1 MKKFSLLLLI
11 LMANFAFAK
20 VQTYQLA
27 GTDVYL
33 NFKNVE
39 VGDLEFIKGDVL
51 EAEGNNFQIKQT
63 ENLLSFIAAEDTEIK
78 LGLPLK
84 FTYHLQTD
92 DGECYF
98 NDEMIIIKGED
109 GELVRIVEGEIQ
121 VVDPEEN
128 TTVKINQDGILVW
141 DEDDDEFVK
150 ISSEGIFVQ
159 TDGTEEEKNR
169 FILKLVGGIV
179 NSVADFAMDELKDN
193 RPQIIKEI
201 INREFD

>member
-1 MKKFSLLLLI
+1 
-11 LMANFAFAK
+11 MANFAFAK

-150 ISSEGIFVQ
+150 ISSDGIFVQ

-193 RPQIIKEI
+193 RAETIKEI
-201 INREFD
+201 INKEFK